1 MNEKKKNIQN
11 TEIFNRF
18 KKQLEQN
25 KGSFL
30 NVNINRLS
38 LNANGININQKNY
51 EEDEGN
57 DLFCESK

>member
-1 MNEKKKNIQN
+1 MKKKNIQN